1 LRKWEDLGVLSSVL
15 SCPSG
20 CSSDV
25 VVLVQRYEEVL
36 LSSGRKMNSEDQIEY
51 IQYELNL
58 ENNQNLE
65 YYSTYIGG

>member
-20 CSSDV
+20 FSSDV
-25 VVLVQRYEEVL
+25 VVLVQRYEEVPL
-36 LSSGRKMNSEDQIEY
+36 GSGRKVNSEDQIEY

-58 ENNQNLE
+58 ENKQNLE
-65 YYSTYIGG
+65 YYSK